1 MKENIVVLKFYS
13 TGGNMNFLLFILG
26 LAPIIWLAVALMVF
40 KWPTFKAAIG
50 SLVISIVLSIFVW
63 HMNVMDTAS
72 AGLEGMLMAIW
83 PIIIVILAAVFT
95 YRLSLRTGG
104 MEVIK
109 SMITSF
115 STDKR
120 VLVLLIAWC
129 FGGFMEG
136 MAGFGTAVAIPASM
150 LVSLGFDPIFACLV
164 CLVANG
170 TPTAFGSIGIPTVTL
185 ANLLSLENT
194 SLSFMTAVQLAPFII
209 LSPIIM
215 VMITGGGIK
224 GLKGVLPITLMSGIA
239 FVVPELIIGK
249 FVGAELAVVV
259 GSVVA
264 LLVTILMAKTVK
276 PDPQYEVQIEKKE
289 GFEAKSALLAW
300 SPFIMIF
307 VFLLLT
313 SKLVSPINTFLSQFS
328 SSISVFT
335 GENANTITFSWINT
349 PGVWIF
355 LSAIIGGLLQG
366 AKGEDFI
373 IVLKET
379 FVQMKETMITMI
391 SVLACAKIMGYSGMI
406 SSISA
411 FAIGATGALYPIFA
425 PWIGALGTFVT
436 GSGTNSGV
444 LFGAVQ
450 KSAADTLNVNPYWMV
465 ALNSLGVAAGK
476 MLSPQSLAI
485 ALSSV
490 NAKGQDSKLMG
501 KVMPYGIF
509 FLVLMSIIG
518 ILGAN
523 FLH

>member
-1 MKENIVVLKFYS
+1 MDFVY
-13 TGGNMNFLLFILG
+13 FLLG
-26 LAPIIWLAVALMVF
+26 LLPIIWLAFALMVL
-40 KWPTFKAAIG
+40 KMPTFKASLG
-50 SLVISIVLSIFVW
+50 SLVISIFLSVGVW
-63 HMNVMDTAS
+63 QSSLIDTCT
-72 AGLEGMLMAIW
+72 AGLEGLLMAVW
-83 PIIIVILAAVFT
+83 PIILVILAAVFT

-104 MEVIK
+104 MDIIK

-120 VLVLLIAWC
+120 VLVLLVAWC

-150 LVSLGFDPIFACLV
+150 LVSLGFDPLFSCLV
-164 CLVANG
+164 CLIANG

-194 SLSFMTAVQLAPFII
+194 TLSFYTALQLTPFII
-209 LSPIIM
+209 LSPILM
-215 VMITGGGIK
+215 VMITGNGLK
-224 GLKGVLPITLMSGIA
+224 GLKGVLPITLMSGVSFVIPEIIIA
-239 FVVPELIIGK
+239 K

-259 GSVVA
+259 GSVVS
-264 LLVTILMAKTVK
+264 LLVTIFMAKTVK
-276 PDPQYEVQIEKKE
+276 VNKEYEVEMKDVKKIDTKE
-289 GFEAKSALLAW
+289 ALLAW
-300 SPFIMIF
+300 APFIMIF

-328 SSISVFT
+328 TSVQVYS
-335 GENANTITFSWINT
+335 GANPNAITFSWINT

-355 LSAIIGGLLQG
+355 VSAIIGGLLQG
-366 AKGEDFI
+366 AKLTDFL

-379 FVQMKETMITMI
+379 ILQMKETMITMI
-391 SVLACAKIMGYSGMI
+391 SVLACAKIMSYAGMI

-411 FAIGATGALYPIFA
+411 FAIASTGALYPLFA
-425 PWIGALGTFVT
+425 PWIGGLGTFVT

-450 KSAADTLNVNPYWMV
+450 KSAAETLHVDVYWMV

-490 NAKGQDSKLMG
+490 NAKGEDSKLMS
-501 KVMPYGIF
+501 KVIPYGIF
-509 FLVLMSIIG
+509 FLVLMSVLG
-518 ILGAN
+518 IVGAN
-523 FLH
+523 LLKG

>member
-1 MKENIVVLKFYS
+1 MSFI
-13 TGGNMNFLLFILG
+13 LFILG
-26 LAPIIWLAVALMVF
+26 LAPIIWLAFALLKM

-50 SLVISIVLSIFVW
+50 SFLISVILAVLVW
-63 HMNVMDTAS
+63 HLPVIDTAT
-72 AGLEGMLMAIW
+72 AALEGTLMAIW
-83 PIIIVILAAVFT
+83 PIIIVIIAAVFT

-104 MEVIK
+104 MDVIK

-150 LVSLGFDPIFACLV
+150 LVSLGFDPLFSCLV
-164 CLVANG
+164 CLIANG

-194 SLSFMTAVQLAPFII
+194 SLSFMTALQLTPFII
-209 LSPIIM
+209 LSPILM
-215 VMITGGGIK
+215 VMITGNGIK

-239 FVVPELIIGK
+239 FVIPEILIGK

-259 GSVVA
+259 GSVVSLA
-264 LLVTILMAKTVK
+264 VTILMAKSVER
-276 PDPQYEVQIEKKE
+276 DPAYEVAIETQETLNLKK
-289 GFEAKSALLAW
+289 ALLAW

-313 SKLVSPINTFLSQFS
+313 SKLVSPVNTFLAQFATS
-328 SSISVFT
+328 LTIFT
-335 GENANTITFSWINT
+335 GENPNTITFAWINT

-355 LSAIIGGLLQG
+355 LSAMIGGLLQG
-366 AKGEDFI
+366 AKMEDFV

-406 SSISA
+406 SSIAS
-411 FAIGATGALYPIFA
+411 FAIGTTGSFYPLFA
-425 PWIGALGTFVT
+425 PWIGGLGTFVT

-450 KSAADTLNVNPYWMV
+450 SSAANTLQIDPYWMV
-465 ALNSLGVAAGK
+465 SLNSLGVAAGK

-490 NAKGQDSKLMG
+490 NAKGEDAKLMAR
-501 KVMPYGIF
+501 VMPYGLL
-509 FLVLMSIIG
+509 FLVLMSI
-518 ILGAN
+518 LGFVGAQI
-523 FLH
+523 F

>member
-1 MKENIVVLKFYS
+1 MSFI
-13 TGGNMNFLLFILG
+13 LFILG
-26 LAPIIWLAVALMVF
+26 LAPIIWLAFVLLKM

-50 SLVISIVLSIFVW
+50 SFLISVILAVLVW
-63 HMNVMDTAS
+63 HLPVIDTAT
-72 AGLEGMLMAIW
+72 AALEGTLMAIW
-83 PIIIVILAAVFT
+83 PIIIVIIAAVFT

-104 MEVIK
+104 MDVIK

-150 LVSLGFDPIFACLV
+150 LVSLGFDPLFSCLV
-164 CLVANG
+164 CLIANG

-194 SLSFMTAVQLAPFII
+194 SLSFMTALQLTPFII
-209 LSPIIM
+209 LSPILM
-215 VMITGGGIK
+215 VMITGNGIK

-239 FVVPELIIGK
+239 FVIPEILIGK

-259 GSVVA
+259 GSVVSLA
-264 LLVTILMAKTVK
+264 VTILMAKSVER
-276 PDPQYEVQIEKKE
+276 DPAYEVKIETQETLNLKK
-289 GFEAKSALLAW
+289 ALLAW

-313 SKLVSPINTFLSQFS
+313 SKLVSPVNTFLAQFATS
-328 SSISVFT
+328 LTIFT
-335 GENANTITFSWINT
+335 GENPNTITFAWINT

-355 LSAIIGGLLQG
+355 LSAMIGGLLQG
-366 AKGEDFI
+366 AKMEDFV

-406 SSISA
+406 SSIAS
-411 FAIGATGALYPIFA
+411 FAIGTTGSFYPLFA
-425 PWIGALGTFVT
+425 PWIGGLGTFVT

-450 KSAADTLNVNPYWMV
+450 SSAANTLQIDPYWMV
-465 ALNSLGVAAGK
+465 SLNSLGVAAGK

-490 NAKGQDSKLMG
+490 NAKGEDAKLMAR
-501 KVMPYGIF
+501 VMPYGLL
-509 FLVLMSIIG
+509 FLVLMSILG
-518 ILGAN
+518 FVGAQIL
-523 FLH
+523 

>member
-1 MKENIVVLKFYS
+1 
-13 TGGNMNFLLFILG
+13 
-26 LAPIIWLAVALMVF
+26 
-40 KWPTFKAAIG
+40 
-50 SLVISIVLSIFVW
+50 
-63 HMNVMDTAS
+63 MD
-72 AGLEGMLMAIW
+72 
-83 PIIIVILAAVFT
+83 
-95 YRLSLRTGG
+95 
-104 MEVIK
+104 VIK

-150 LVSLGFDPIFACLV
+150 LVSLGFDPLFSCLV
-164 CLVANG
+164 CLIANG

-194 SLSFMTAVQLAPFII
+194 SLSFMTALQLTPFII
-209 LSPIIM
+209 LSPILM
-215 VMITGGGIK
+215 VMITGNGIK
-224 GLKGVLPITLMSGIA
+224 GLKGVLPITLMSGIT
-239 FVVPELIIGK
+239 FVIPEILIGK

-259 GSVVA
+259 GSVVSLA
-264 LLVTILMAKTVK
+264 VTILMAKSVER
-276 PDPQYEVQIEKKE
+276 DPAYEVAIETQETLNLKK
-289 GFEAKSALLAW
+289 ALLAW

-313 SKLVSPINTFLSQFS
+313 SKLVSPVNTFLAQFATS
-328 SSISVFT
+328 LTIFT
-335 GENANTITFSWINT
+335 GENPNTITFAWINT

-355 LSAIIGGLLQG
+355 LSAMIGGLLQG
-366 AKGEDFI
+366 AKMEDFV

-391 SVLACAKIMGYSGMI
+391 SVLSCAKIMGYSGMI
-406 SSISA
+406 SSIAS
-411 FAIGATGALYPIFA
+411 FAIGTTGSFYPLFA
-425 PWIGALGTFVT
+425 PWIGGLGTFVT

-450 KSAADTLNVNPYWMV
+450 SSAANTLQIDPYWMV
-465 ALNSLGVAAGK
+465 SLNSLGVAAGK

-490 NAKGQDSKLMG
+490 NAKGEDAKLMAR
-501 KVMPYGIF
+501 VMPYGLL
-509 FLVLMSIIG
+509 FLVLMSI
-518 ILGAN
+518 LGFVGAQI
-523 FLH
+523 F